1 MRSVRYGLVFETFE
15 QHKYKHGFVL
25 MSYVS
30 ISVILYAVHLCFLF
44 MSGRRTKSTTKES
57 KKKKYKEKKSRE
69 RKKNR
74 EKKKMFR
81 MVFEPLRKRTPDQKS
96 SALSIWLWSLRYTGR
111 CRITYLSV
119 SPECTRRSLPCYTNL
134 RKLSTG
140 N

>member
-57 KKKKYKEKKSRE
+57 KKKNIKKKIQRKKKSR
-69 RKKNR
+69 
-74 EKKKMFR
+74 KKKKLFR
-81 MVFEPLRKRTPDQKS
+81 AVFEPLRKRTPDQKS
-96 SALSIWLWSLRYTGR
+96 SALSIWLWSLRYPGR

>member
-30 ISVILYAVHLCFLF
+30 ISVVLYAVHLCFLF

-69 RKKNR
+69 KKSRKK
-74 EKKKMFR
+74 KKSF
-81 MVFEPLRKRTPDQKS
+81 VPSGIRTSTKAHP
-96 SALSIWLWSLRYTGR
+96 
-111 CRITYLSV
+111 
-119 SPECTRRSLPCYTNL
+119 RSEVKYFIHLAMESQVY
-134 RKLSTG
+134 R
-140 N
+140 